1 MDNHGVARTARKPR
15 TETQLQADL
24 AKINTLRSLEDA
36 LVRAKPDPSDPQT
49 LALTT
54 KLLRLNPEHYTAWNV
69 RRRCLTCGSLSRPS
83 PGSSPPAPPASS
95 SAACTPS
102 PSSAASLPSS
112 SATTPPD
119 RASRADP
126 ESGKSGT
133 TADDALPEARE
144 QKKSPWAEEVVGTLT
159 SELTFTIPLLL
170 EFPKSYWIWKYR
182 SWLLQQAIDL
192 LPKPIARRIWE
203 EELGLVSKMLTKDR
217 RNFHAWGY
225 RRRVVAVLESA
236 ALDGQSMVEPEF
248 EYTTK
253 MINVDLSNF
262 SAWHNRTN
270 LIPRLLEEREAD
282 DAARQRFLDDELEL
296 VKNALNVGPED
307 QSLWFYHQFLI
318 LNLTEDD
325 GRPRIAP
332 HLSRQEKATY
342 VQREIEDIKELL
354 EDYDDMMGIYK
365 ALLDYTRA
373 LAKLEDRA
381 LMDEETED
389 LGTWMAKVRELD
401 PMRSG
406 RWADLEKACGLV

>member
-36 LVRAKPDPSDPQT
+36 LLRAKPDPSDPQT

-54 KLLRLNPEHYTAWNV
+54 KLLRLNPEHYTAWNTLAWV
-69 RRRCLTCGSLSRPS
+69 VATGAAREFVSSMHSFSVLRRLVALFLGHDPARPRV
-83 PGSSPPAPPASS
+83 
-95 SAACTPS
+95 PS
-102 PSSAASLPSS
+102 GP
-112 SATTPPD
+112 
-119 RASRADP
+119 R
-126 ESGKSGT
+126 E
-133 TADDALPEARE
+133 E
-144 QKKSPWAEEVVGTLT
+144 QKKSPWAEEVVGTLK

-192 LPKPIARRIWE
+192 LPKPIARSIWE